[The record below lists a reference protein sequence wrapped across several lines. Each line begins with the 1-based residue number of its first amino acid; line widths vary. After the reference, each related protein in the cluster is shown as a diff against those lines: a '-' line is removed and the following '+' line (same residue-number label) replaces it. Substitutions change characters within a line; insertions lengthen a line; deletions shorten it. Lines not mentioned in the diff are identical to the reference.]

1 MKNAVLLK
9 VWTISTGNSVIVKF
23 LLANGNYDVVVANTE
38 EEAFAKVTL
47 WKKVGESACG
57 FQKNW

>member
-1 MKNAVLLK
+1 MKNAVLFK

-47 WKKVGESACG
+47 
-57 FQKNW
+57 